1 MTPRM
6 VEDRHW
12 TGSGPE
18 NLTVDPSTVDLPS
31 TKIMMDVLQQLY
43 VISHIGPLDAWG
55 TGECAPQGDGRPAHV
70 GSS

>member
-18 NLTVDPSTVDLPS
+18 NLIVDPSMSIS
-31 TKIMMDVLQQLY
+31 TISVAYKIMERPVQQLFD
-43 VISHIGPLDAWG
+43 ISHIRPLDAWG
-55 TGECAPQGDGRPAHV
+55 TGECAPQGDGV
-70 GSS
+70 